1 MISLHTERPRS
12 PVAETSTVPVAI
24 DSMTRGI
31 GRRTFVGAAASGP
44 LLAGAGT
51 WAAAEEETP
60 ARGGGRPWRR
70 IATEEAFAIPEQA
83 RALAEIGRT
92 SWDSLDVDLLRN
104 LYTHQATP
112 VFVDIHRRLLD
123 LEDERL
129 RIMDRDGVAMQV
141 LSLTSPGVQMFDA
154 DTATAMATL
163 ANDRLAEVVGRH
175 PDRFAGLA
183 TFAPQDPARAVREMD
198 RAINQ
203 LGLNG
208 FILNSHT
215 GDEYLDQQRYWPVLE
230 AAEGLHAPIY
240 LHPRSPSRSMQG
252 PFTPQY
258 NLHAAMWGYAV
269 ETATHALRIM
279 MSGLLDRFPGLTI
292 VLGHMGELIPLHL
305 WRIDFMST
313 SYRQRVGLRLTPTEY
328 FRRNFVI
335 TTSGVQDPLAL
346 RYCVDKLG
354 ADNVMWAI
362 DYPYQESAPAVA
374 FLDDAPISDADK
386 RKIFH
391 TNAERIFRIPS

>member
-1 MISLHTERPRS
+1 VTG
-12 PVAETSTVPVAI
+12 TSTLPVAI
-24 DSMTRGI
+24 IDSMSRGI
-31 GRRTFVGAAASGP
+31 PRRTFVGAAA
-44 LLAGAGT
+44 AGSFAVGV
-51 WAAAEEETP
+51 APQGERETSAP
-60 ARGGGRPWRR
+60 GSDPPMRR

-92 SWDSLDVDLLRN
+92 NWDSLDVELLRI
-104 LYTHQATP
+104 LYTTQATP
-112 VFVDIHRRLLD
+112 VMVDIHRRLLD
-123 LEDERL
+123 LEGERL
-129 RIMDRDGVAMQV
+129 RIMDRDGVAMHV

-163 ANDRLAEVVGRH
+163 ANDRLAEVIRRH
-175 PDRFAGLA
+175 PTRFAGLA
-183 TFAPQDPARAVREMD
+183 SLAPQDPARAVLEME

-208 FILNSHT
+208 FVLNSHT
-215 GDEYLDQQRYWPVLE
+215 GDEYLDQQKYWPILE
-230 AAEGLHAPIY
+230 AAEGLGTAIY
-240 LHPRSPSRSMQG
+240 LHPRSPSRTMQG
-252 PFTPQY
+252 PLTPEY

-279 MSGLLDRFPGLTI
+279 MSGLLDRFPRLMI

-328 FRRNFVI
+328 FRRNFMI

-354 ADNVMWAI
+354 ADRVMWAI
-362 DYPYQESAPAVA
+362 DYPYHESAPAVA
-374 FLDDAPISDADK
+374 FLDDAPISHADK
-386 RKIFH
+386 EKIFH
-391 TNAERIFRIPS
+391 ANAERVFRIRA